1 LAARAD
7 ERFCVLHDRAVPGS
21 KANIDHLVVTQAGVF
36 VIDTKRYQGR
46 VERRQSGGLF
56 NKQQRLYVDRRDQT
70 KLVEAIR
77 RQRDGVSTILAAAGL
92 PKVRV
97 RAWLCFSGA
106 DWPFLPSP
114 LVFDDVRVVWAKGLV
129 KWIDKAPLTA
139 WTDVRATVEVLRTA
153 LPER

>member
-1 LAARAD
+1 M
-7 ERFCVLHDRAVPGS
+7 
-21 KANIDHLVVTQAGVF
+21 F

-56 NKQQRLYVDRRDQT
+56 NKQQRLYVNGRDQT

-77 RQRDGVSTILAAAGL
+77 RQRDGVNTILAAAGL

-97 RAWLCFSGA
+97 RAWLCFSGT

-114 LVFDDVRVVWAKGLV
+114 LVFDDVRVIWAKGLV
-129 KWIDKAPLTA
+129 KWIDKAQMAT